1 MNIYLTQKNTNHQI
15 AELPFNFFKA
25 NETISDELIIYPEHK
40 QQKFMGFG
48 ASITESSS
56 SIYKSLNSENKS
68 KLMEAFFS
76 SKGNNYNFTRT
87 HINSCDFSLGNYSY
101 VQNNDIQLN
110 SFDIG
115 RDKISLIP
123 MIKDAIKLRNSD
135 LKILSSPWSPPFWM
149 KTNNQMNNGGKLK
162 KEFQSTW
169 AEYFCKYI
177 NEYKINGIEI
187 WGVTVQNE
195 PEAKQVWDSCLYSP
209 EEERDFVKNFLGPA
223 FEKNKLTDTK
233 IIICDHNR
241 DIMIKRA
248 KKVFEDPIANKYT
261 WGTGFH
267 WYNGDNFHNVKKL
280 HDMYPDKHLIFT
292 EGCQEG
298 GTHDGSWKLG
308 ERYANSIIN
317 DLNNWTEAW
326 IDWNIV
332 LNHEGGPNHVSNFCS
347 ASLIID
353 KENEFNFQN
362 SYYYM
367 GHFSRFIQPGDYI
380 VKSEINNNNLSAVC
394 SVDSNSNLTSVIL
407 NDKEIDQSIKIKYD
421 NIGINLKVPSNS
433 ILTIKL

>member
-1 MNIYLTQKNTNHQI
+1 MCI
-15 AELPFNFFKA
+15 
-25 NETISDELIIYPEHK
+25 
-40 QQKFMGFG
+40 
-48 ASITESSS
+48 
-56 SIYKSLNSENKS
+56 
-68 KLMEAFFS
+68 
-76 SKGNNYNFTRT
+76 
-87 HINSCDFSLGNYSY
+87 
-101 VQNNDIQLN
+101 
-110 SFDIG
+110 
-115 RDKISLIP
+115 RD
-123 MIKDAIKLRNSD
+123 R
-135 LKILSSPWSPPFWM
+135 
-149 KTNNQMNNGGKLK
+149 
-162 KEFQSTW
+162 
-169 AEYFCKYI
+169 
-177 NEYKINGIEI
+177 INGIEI

-407 NDKEIDQSIKIKYD
+407 NDKEKDQSTVSYTH
-421 NIGINLKVPSNS
+421 
-433 ILTIKL
+433 LTLPTKRIV